1 MVKKAGAPK
10 TEMTAAIRDYTINM
24 HKRLQGIAFKK
35 RSTRAVREIRRFAAR
50 EMHTENVKIDT
61 MLNRHC
67 WSRGVRNVPRLIRVR
82 ITRSKNED
90 EDSKHP
96 FVSTVQ
102 LLEVKSF
109 ENLTTE
115 KKDA

>member
-1 MVKKAGAPK
+1 MVKKAGTK
-10 TEMTAAIRDYTINM
+10 TEMAPACRDYTLNM

-35 RSTRAVREIRRFAAR
+35 RSTRAVREIRRFAAK
-50 EMHTENVKIDT
+50 EMHTESVKIDT
-61 MLNRHC
+61 MLNRFC
-67 WSRGVRNVPRLIRVR
+67 WSNGVRNVPRLIRVR

-90 EDSKHP
+90 EDSKHA

-109 ENLTTE
+109 ENLATE
-115 KKDA
+115 KKEA